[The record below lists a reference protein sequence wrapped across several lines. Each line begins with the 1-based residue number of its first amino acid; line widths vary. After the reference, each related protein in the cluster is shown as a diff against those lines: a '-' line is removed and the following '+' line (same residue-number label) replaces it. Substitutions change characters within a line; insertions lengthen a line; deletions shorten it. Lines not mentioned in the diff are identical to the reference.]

1 MARDVVAS
9 ARLAQP
15 EWEALGPER
24 RCEILGMLADVME
37 SGASE
42 LRAAL
47 EHDIGR
53 SDMDVRVSVST
64 RMCVNLVWYLGF
76 PKISSFIAI

>member
-53 SDMDVRVSVST
+53 SDMDVRVRLVCLCVSIIFSL
-64 RMCVNLVWYLGF
+64 CILCHLL
-76 PKISSFIAI
+76 S

>member
-53 SDMDVRVSVST
+53 SDMDVRVSVS
-64 RMCVNLVWYLGF
+64 MCVYYILPV
-76 PKISSFIAI
+76 SSIIIVC